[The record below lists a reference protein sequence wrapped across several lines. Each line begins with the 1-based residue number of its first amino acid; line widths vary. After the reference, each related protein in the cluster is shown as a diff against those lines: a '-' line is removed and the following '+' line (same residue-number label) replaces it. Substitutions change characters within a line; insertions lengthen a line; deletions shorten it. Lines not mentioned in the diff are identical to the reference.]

1 MHFQRKSENDYNY
14 REMIIS
20 PATSSIQ
27 SSVFYHVNMHLF
39 LTNIINTV
47 DTTMTNH
54 FMRIETKQKPSSKQI
69 AKHLGGQDS

>member
-20 PATSSIQ
+20 PATGSTQ

-54 FMRIETKQKPSSKQI
+54 FMRIETKQKPSRKQI